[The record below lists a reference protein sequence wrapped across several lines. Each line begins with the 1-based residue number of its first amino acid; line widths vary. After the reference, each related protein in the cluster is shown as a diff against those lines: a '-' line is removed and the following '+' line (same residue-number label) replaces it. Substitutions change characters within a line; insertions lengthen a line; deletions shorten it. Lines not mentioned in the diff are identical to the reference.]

1 LHFGDDSWITFGTSP
16 KAIMINLDYTE
27 HTVTEVRI
35 INNDLFELIAERNNL
50 EFTPGDCAAIYTD
63 TDKSRP
69 YSIAS
74 GSQEI
79 ELRFIIRRMDGGEV
93 SPWLMSRKTGDSIR
107 ITPPFGW
114 FRPGQDIGD
123 APFVFLA
130 TGTGIAPFLSYM
142 HTFDK
147 PPAHC
152 LFGVRHIADAVGFS
166 ELKAF
171 CPSRLAVSREAS
183 EHHNGRITDLL
194 ETLPLHKETHYYCC
208 GLENM
213 VNDVSEWLQ
222 QNGVG
227 LMQIH
232 REVFFHG

>member
-1 LHFGDDSWITFGTSP
+1 
-16 KAIMINLDYTE
+16 MINLDYTE
-27 HTVTEVRI
+27 HAVIKVNLVNDDLYEVVLQR
-35 INNDLFELIAERNNL
+35 NDM
-50 EFTPGDCAAIYTD
+50 EFTPGDCVAIYTD
-63 TDKSRP
+63 QDKSRP

-74 GSQEI
+74 GATDP
-79 ELRFIIRRMDGGEV
+79 ELKFVIRKMEGGEV
-93 SPWLMSRKTGDSIR
+93 SPWLMLRSAGDMIR

-142 HTFDK
+142 KTFDRK
-147 PPAHC
+147 PAHC
-152 LFGVRHIADAVGFS
+152 LYGVRHEPDAVGFD
-166 ELKAF
+166 ELRAY
-171 CPSRLAVSREAS
+171 CPVDLAVSREATT
-183 EHHNGRITDLL
+183 HHMGRITDLL
-194 ETLPLHKETHYYCC
+194 KRLPLDEETHYYCC
-208 GLENM
+208 GLESM
-213 VNDVSEWLQ
+213 VNDTTEWLQ